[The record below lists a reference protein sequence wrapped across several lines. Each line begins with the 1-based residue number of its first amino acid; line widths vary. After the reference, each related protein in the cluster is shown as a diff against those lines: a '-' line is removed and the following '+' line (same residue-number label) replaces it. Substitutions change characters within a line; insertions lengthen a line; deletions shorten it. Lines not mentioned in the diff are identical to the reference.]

1 MASSSGGG
9 GGGGGGVASTAVLS
23 GVFAALV
30 AVAVTRAIEL
40 LGGQLGGVVATL
52 PTTIVPAS
60 CGIAALAGIPLL
72 AAAPASAR
80 PELVVS
86 ALYAFPAGA
95 LVSSGF
101 LAVWRLLPPALPQR
115 WPLRVALPVMVV
127 ASLSTWAVCAALAV
141 ALARAATA
149 PRAFGLACFAAQAA
163 LGVSST
169 VRHRA
174 APRGAGAVPLRLLLL
189 RGGLAGAVI
198 CFAVLLAAAAG
209 DGGVAAGVATAFPVI
224 FLTIQVS
231 LWLGHDGTGQDGQG
245 KAVQGGAVGPM
256 MLGSLAVVSVRRT
269 RAWRRGCGLRLPPAR
284 LPALHS
290 LPSLLSCALA
300 AGVLDD
306 LRGARR
312 FFRHR
317 GRHGRR
323 VASRRALRL
332 AARPCVA

>member
-1 MASSSGGG
+1 MAST
-9 GGGGGGVASTAVLS
+9 GGGVASTAVVS

-60 CGIAALAGIPLL
+60 YGIAALAGIPLL

-80 PELVVS
+80 PELVVA
-86 ALYAFPAGA
+86 ALYAFPAGT

-127 ASLSTWAVCAALAV
+127 TSLSTWASCAALAV

-163 LGVSST
+163 LGISST

-256 MLGSLAVVSVRRT
+256 MLGSLAVVSCAARGLVGASAARR
-269 RAWRRGCGLRLPPAR
+269 RLSLTARPPAR
-284 LPALHS
+284 PPACPPSTPLPR
-290 LPSLLSCALA
+290 PCA
-300 AGVLDD
+300 
-306 LRGARR
+306 R
-312 FFRHR
+312 
-317 GRHGRR
+317 
-323 VASRRALRL
+323 SRRIQ
-332 AARPCVA
+332 